1 MFQLHSA
8 WRLQDTLTGMRRI
21 HCAICLTNK
30 LFLSSFY
37 FYVHTCILCDY
48 VYMCV
53 PVCRYASESSEE
65 EVRSLVLKLPSVC
78 AGNQTPDHCAISPFS
93 QISSKHLFHCSI
105 VIVMVNCA
113 NMWCVHVCMHTQVV
127 PCSPKGKAKILTTSS
142 NHRV

>member
-30 LFLSSFY
+30 LSLSSFY
-37 FYVHTCILCDY
+37 FYVHMCILCDY

-53 PVCRYASESSEE
+53 PVCWYASESSEE

-93 QISSKHLFHCSI
+93 QTSFKLIPLFNCDRDGELCKH
-105 VIVMVNCA
+105 VVRA
-113 NMWCVHVCMHTQVV
+113 CVHAHPGGPMQ
-127 PCSPKGKAKILTTSS
+127 PKVTIETEI
-142 NHRV
+142 